1 LIATPTCPSPQ
12 KASECSPTSSASIL
26 PIRSIPT
33 TSHSRIFVAETLLEP
48 AWVATRLAQAESLSR
63 RDNARIKEGLRLAEN
78 LDVITIG
85 ETMVLGV
92 PARPGRLRHA
102 TSLELKIG
110 GAESNL
116 AIALSRLGLS
126 AAWAGYLG
134 DDEPGQLVLDRI
146 RAEGVDTSQVR
157 RIEERPT
164 GLYLREQIGTDV
176 RVYYYRQGSAASTM
190 HRDALDPGYLGGAKF
205 MHLTGITPALS
216 KECRAFVLWAA
227 REARASGARVS
238 FDVNYR
244 SKLCG
249 TDEAREFVEEI
260 LPDVYL
266 LLAGDEEARA
276 LWGRDDEG
284 FVRELAQRGPEEVV
298 LKKGRAGSLAL
309 VDGELLE
316 HPAFTVA
323 EVDPVGA
330 GDAFAA
336 GYLAG
341 HLWGKPAEE
350 RLRVA
355 NAMGALS
362 VATLGDYEGLPDE
375 NELWA
380 FLEGEES
387 LGR

>member
-1 LIATPTCPSPQ
+1 
-12 KASECSPTSSASIL
+12 
-26 PIRSIPT
+26 
-33 TSHSRIFVAETLLEP
+33 
-48 AWVATRLAQAESLSR
+48 
-63 RDNARIKEGLRLAEN
+63 LAEN
-78 LDVITIG
+78 LEVITAG

-92 PARPGRLRHA
+92 PPRPGRLRHA
-102 TSLELKIG
+102 GSLELKIG

-126 AAWAGYLG
+126 AGWAGYLG

-157 RIEERPT
+157 RIKEHPT
-164 GLYLREQIGTDV
+164 GLYLREQVGAGV

-190 HRDALDPGYLGGAKF
+190 RRDAFDAVYLSGATF
-205 MHLTGITPALS
+205 VHLTGITPALS
-216 KECRAFVLWAA
+216 EDCRAFILWAA
-227 REARASGARVS
+227 REARAAGARVS

-244 SKLCG
+244 SKLWG
-249 TDEAREFVEEI
+249 TEEAREFVEEI

-266 LLAGDEEARA
+266 LFAGDEEARA
-276 LWGRDDEG
+276 LWGRDDEVL
-284 FVRELAQRGPEEVV
+284 VRELAHRGPEEVI
-298 LKKGRAGSLAL
+298 LKTGSKGSLAL
-309 VDGELLE
+309 VEDEILE

-336 GYLAG
+336 GYLTG
-341 HLWGKPAEE
+341 HLWDLPAEE
-350 RLRVA
+350 RLRLA

-362 VATLGDYEGLPDE
+362 VATLGDYEGLPDRE
-375 NELWA
+375 ELQA
-380 FLEGEES
+380 FLDDERS

>member
-1 LIATPTCPSPQ
+1 M
-12 KASECSPTSSASIL
+12 
-26 PIRSIPT
+26 
-33 TSHSRIFVAETLLEP
+33 
-48 AWVATRLAQAESLSR
+48 
-63 RDNARIKEGLRLAEN
+63 AEN
-78 LDVITIG
+78 LDVITVG

-92 PARPGRLRHA
+92 PPRPGRLRHA
-102 TSLELKIG
+102 GGLELKIG

-116 AIALSRLGLS
+116 AVALSRLGLS
-126 AAWAGYLG
+126 AGWAGYLG

-146 RAEGVDTSQVR
+146 RAEGVDTSRVR
-157 RIEERPT
+157 RIKEHPT
-164 GLYLREQIGTDV
+164 GLYLREQVGADV

-190 HRDALDPGYLGGAKF
+190 QRDAFDAVYLSGAKF
-205 MHLTGITPALS
+205 VHLTGITPALS
-216 KECRAFVLWAA
+216 EDCRAFVLWAA

-244 SKLCG
+244 SKLWG

-260 LPDVYL
+260 LPKVYL
-266 LLAGDEEARA
+266 LLAGDEETRA

-284 FVRELAQRGPEEVV
+284 FVRELARRGPEEVV
-298 LKKGRAGSLAL
+298 LKRGGAGSLAL
-309 VDGELLE
+309 VEDEGLE
-316 HPAFTVA
+316 HPAFTVS

-341 HLWGKPAEE
+341 HLWGMTADK

-362 VATLGDYEGLPDE
+362 VATLGDYEGLPDVD
-375 NELWA
+375 ELRA
-380 FLEGEES
+380 FLEGVES

>member
-1 LIATPTCPSPQ
+1 
-12 KASECSPTSSASIL
+12 
-26 PIRSIPT
+26 
-33 TSHSRIFVAETLLEP
+33 
-48 AWVATRLAQAESLSR
+48 
-63 RDNARIKEGLRLAEN
+63 LAEN
-78 LDVITIG
+78 LDVITVG

-92 PARPGRLRHA
+92 PPRPGRLRHA
-102 TSLELKIG
+102 GGLELKIG

-116 AIALSRLGLS
+116 AVALSRLGLS
-126 AAWAGYLG
+126 AGWAGYLG

-146 RAEGVDTSQVR
+146 RAEGVDTSRVR
-157 RIEERPT
+157 RIKEHPT
-164 GLYLREQIGTDV
+164 GLYLREQVGADV

-190 HRDALDPGYLGGAKF
+190 QRDAFDAVYLSGATF
-205 MHLTGITPALS
+205 VHLTGITPALS
-216 KECRAFVLWAA
+216 EDCRAFVLWAA

-244 SKLCG
+244 SKLWG
-249 TDEAREFVEEI
+249 TQEAREFVEEI

-266 LLAGDEEARA
+266 LFAGDEEARA
-276 LWGRDDEG
+276 LWDRDDEAL
-284 FVRELAQRGPEEVV
+284 VRELAHRGPEEVV
-298 LKKGRAGSLAL
+298 LKTGSTGSLAL
-309 VDGELLE
+309 VDGEVLE

-341 HLWGKPAEE
+341 HLWDLPADE
-350 RLRVA
+350 RLRTA

-362 VATLGDYEGLPDE
+362 VATLGDYEGLPDRD
-375 NELWA
+375 ELRA
-380 FLEGEES
+380 FLDDERS

>member
-1 LIATPTCPSPQ
+1 M
-12 KASECSPTSSASIL
+12 
-26 PIRSIPT
+26 
-33 TSHSRIFVAETLLEP
+33 AE
-48 AWVATRLAQAESLSR
+48 
-63 RDNARIKEGLRLAEN
+63 K
-78 LDVITIG
+78 LDVITAG

-92 PARPGRLRHA
+92 PPRPGRLRHA
-102 TSLELKIG
+102 GSLELKIG

-126 AAWAGYLG
+126 AGWAGYLG

-157 RIEERPT
+157 RIERLPT

-190 HRDALDPGYLGGAKF
+190 QRDAFEPGYLGGAKF
-205 MHLTGITPALS
+205 VHLTGITPALS
-216 KECRAFVLWAA
+216 EGCRAFVLWAA
-227 REARASGARVS
+227 REAGASGARVS

-244 SKLCG
+244 SKLWG
-249 TDEAREFVEEI
+249 TKEAREFAEEI

-276 LWGRDDEG
+276 LWDRDDEAL
-284 FVRELAQRGPEEVV
+284 VRDLASLGPEEVV
-298 LKKGRAGSLAL
+298 LKTGSAGSLAL
-309 VDGELLE
+309 VDGEILE
-316 HPAFTVA
+316 HPAFTVS

-341 HLWGKPAEE
+341 HLWGLPAEE

-362 VATLGDYEGLPDE
+362 VATLGDYEGLPDKD
-375 NELWA
+375 ELRA
-380 FLEGEES
+380 FLQGEES

>member
-1 LIATPTCPSPQ
+1 
-12 KASECSPTSSASIL
+12 
-26 PIRSIPT
+26 
-33 TSHSRIFVAETLLEP
+33 
-48 AWVATRLAQAESLSR
+48 
-63 RDNARIKEGLRLAEN
+63 LAEN
-78 LDVITIG
+78 LDVITAG
-85 ETMVLGV
+85 EAMVLGL
-92 PARPGRLRHA
+92 PQQPGRLRHA
-102 TSLELKIG
+102 GSLELKIG

-126 AAWAGYLG
+126 VGWASYLG

-157 RIEERPT
+157 RTKEHPT
-164 GLYLREQIGTDV
+164 GLYLREQVGTDV
-176 RVYYYRQGSAASTM
+176 RVYYYRRGSAAATMSPEAFDLDCLSSTGF
-190 HRDALDPGYLGGAKF
+190 L
-205 MHLTGITPALS
+205 HLTGITPALS
-216 KECRAFVLWAA
+216 EDCRAFILWAA
-227 REARASGARVS
+227 REARAHVS

-244 SKLCG
+244 SKLWG
-249 TDEAREFVEEI
+249 AEEAREFAEEI

-266 LLAGDEEARA
+266 LFVGDEEARA
-276 LWGRDDEG
+276 LWGRDDEDL
-284 FVRELAQRGPEEVV
+284 VRELARKGPEEVV
-298 LKKGRAGSLAL
+298 LKRGGAGSLAL
-309 VDGELLE
+309 VGGEVLE

-341 HLWGKPAEE
+341 HLWNLPAKE

-362 VATLGDYEGLPDE
+362 VATLGDYEGLPNED
-375 NELWA
+375 ELWD
-380 FLEGEES
+380 FLDDERS

>member
-1 LIATPTCPSPQ
+1 M
-12 KASECSPTSSASIL
+12 
-26 PIRSIPT
+26 
-33 TSHSRIFVAETLLEP
+33 AEK
-48 AWVATRLAQAESLSR
+48 R
-63 RDNARIKEGLRLAEN
+63 
-78 LDVITIG
+78 DVITAG

-92 PARPGRLRHA
+92 PPRPGRLRHA
-102 TSLELKIG
+102 GNLELKIG

-126 AAWAGYLG
+126 AGWAGYLG

-146 RAEGVDTSQVR
+146 RAEGVDTSRVR
-157 RIEERPT
+157 RIEGRPT
-164 GLYLREQIGTDV
+164 GLYLREQVGADV

-190 HRDALDPGYLGGAKF
+190 QRDAFDPAYLGGARF
-205 MHLTGITPALS
+205 VHLTGITPALS
-216 KECRAFVLWAA
+216 EGCRAFVLWAA
-227 REARASGARVS
+227 GEARASGALVS
-238 FDVNYR
+238 FDINYR
-244 SKLCG
+244 SKLWG
-249 TDEAREFVEEI
+249 TQEAREFVEEI
-260 LPDVYL
+260 LPEVYL

-276 LWGRDDEG
+276 LWGRDDEAL
-284 FVRELAQRGPEEVV
+284 VRELASKGPQEVV
-298 LKKGRAGSLAL
+298 LKTGSTGSLAL
-309 VDGELLE
+309 VDDEILG
-316 HPAFTVA
+316 HPAFEVP

-341 HLWGKPAEE
+341 HLWGLPAEE

-375 NELWA
+375 DELWA
-380 FLEGEES
+380 FLEDRKA

>member
-1 LIATPTCPSPQ
+1 
-12 KASECSPTSSASIL
+12 
-26 PIRSIPT
+26 
-33 TSHSRIFVAETLLEP
+33 
-48 AWVATRLAQAESLSR
+48 
-63 RDNARIKEGLRLAEN
+63 LAEN
-78 LDVITIG
+78 LDVITMG

-92 PARPGRLRHA
+92 PPRPGRLRHA
-102 TSLELKIG
+102 ASLELKIG

-116 AIALSRLGLS
+116 AIALSRLGL
-126 AAWAGYLG
+126 AAGWMSYLG

-157 RIEERPT
+157 RIEDRPT

-190 HRDALDPGYLGGAKF
+190 SRDAFDPDYFSGARF
-205 MHLTGITPALS
+205 VHLTGITPALS
-216 KECRAFVLWAA
+216 EDCRDFILWAA
-227 REARASGARVS
+227 REARASGVRLS

-244 SKLCG
+244 SKLWG
-249 TDEAREFVEEI
+249 TEDAREFVEEI
-260 LPDVYL
+260 LPDVDL

-284 FVRELAQRGPEEVV
+284 LARELAGGGPEEVV
-298 LKKGRAGSLAL
+298 LKKGSAGSLAL
-309 VDGELLE
+309 VEGEILE
-316 HPAFTVA
+316 HPASEVA
-323 EVDPVGA
+323 EADPVGA

-341 HLWGKPAEE
+341 HLWDMPAEE

-362 VATLGDYEGLPDE
+362 VATLGDYEGLPHKD
-375 NELWA
+375 ELWA
-380 FLEGEES
+380 FLEGEQS